1 MAMRIEDLM
10 KRNPECAHEN
20 ENIQQAAK
28 RMRDQN
34 IGFLPV
40 CDQSMRPIGTL
51 TDRDITIRAVANDNR
66 PSETRVGEVMTQCPV
81 SVHEETPLEEAL
93 REMRRGPFRR
103 VPVVDRAGK
112 LVGLLSL
119 DDILDLLAEE
129 FGQIR
134 ELLSRESP
142 AGLA

>member
-66 PSETRVGEVMTQCPV
+66 PSETRVGEVMTREVVACRLGDDIKDAERLMGEHQKSRVMVCDESGRLVGVV
-81 SVHEETPLEEAL
+81 SLSDIIEQDSGRRAVATL
-93 REMRRGPFRR
+93 REI
-103 VPVVDRAGK
+103 A
-112 LVGLLSL
+112 
-119 DDILDLLAEE
+119 A
-129 FGQIR
+129 
-134 ELLSRESP
+134 RESR
-142 AGLA
+142 L